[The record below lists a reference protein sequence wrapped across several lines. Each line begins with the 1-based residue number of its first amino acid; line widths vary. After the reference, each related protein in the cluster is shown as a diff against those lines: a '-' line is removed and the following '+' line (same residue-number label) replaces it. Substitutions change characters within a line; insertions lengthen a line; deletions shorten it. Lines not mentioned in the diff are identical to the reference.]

1 MQRKVAIITGGATGI
16 GKGIVEKFAK
26 EDYRVI
32 LCYNS
37 SEDDAIKLKMK
48 YNNVETFKL
57 DVTSE
62 KNIKKLSSL
71 IDQKYKN
78 RLHCIVNNAGG
89 NISFAPTHEYTSEDW
104 DRTFNLNCKSIFLM
118 SKYLNPMLE
127 KDGSIVNIS
136 SISALSGGAPGG
148 MAYAASK
155 SAVDCMTKS
164 LAKELAHKNI
174 NVNSV
179 SPGIV
184 YTNQHKQFSTEK
196 YYNTLIDKVPLRR
209 DGKAND
215 IANLVNF
222 LVSKEGEYITG
233 QIIGINGGMLMR

>member
-1 MQRKVAIITGGATGI
+1 MQRKVAVVTGGATGI
-16 GKGIVEKFAK
+16 GKGIVEKFVK
-26 EDYRVI
+26 EGYTVI

-37 SEDDAIKLKMK
+37 SEDEAIKISMK
-48 YNNVETFKL
+48 HSNIETFQL
-57 DVTSE
+57 DITSDV
-62 KNIKKLSSL
+62 NIEKLSSF
-71 IDQKYKN
+71 IKKNYKN

-89 NISFAPTHEYTSEDW
+89 NVSFAPTHRYTSEDW
-104 DRTFNLNCKSIFLM
+104 DKTFDLNCKSIFLM
-118 SKYLNPMLE
+118 SKYLNPILE

-136 SISALSGGAPGG
+136 SISGLSGGAPGG

-164 LAKELAHKNI
+164 LAKELAYKNI

-184 YTNQHKQFSTEK
+184 YTNQHKCFSTEN
-196 YYNTLIDKVPLRR
+196 YYNTLIEKVPLKR
-209 DGKAND
+209 DGKVSD